1 MPDLCQHC
9 AGIAEC
15 KVEEEHYVACLC
27 PAGYKGD
34 GKTKGTGCTANA
46 TSGMHSLTHSLL
58 WENQNW

>member
-27 PAGYKGD
+27 PAGYEGD

-46 TSGMHSLTHSLL
+46 TSGM
-58 WENQNW
+58 